1 MCDDLTETEN
11 ADFLSRLGRS
21 AMGRRRFAA
30 LGAGA
35 VTLAS
40 VPGCIAKVA
49 DQSPG
54 MPVAGRAVT
63 ITTPDGVADAF
74 FVAPTKGKHPAVILW
89 PDIAG
94 LREAYKT
101 MATRLAGAGYAVL
114 AVNHYYRGGKA
125 PILESLVAWRTPEGQ
140 AKLKPLI
147 EAITPTGIARDAR
160 AFVAWLDQQGEVD
173 TARRIGSSG
182 YCMTGGYTV
191 RTAAAVPDRVG
202 AGASFH
208 GAGLV
213 EPEAGANSPD
223 KLLAVTKAA
232 YLFAIAQNDDARA
245 PTEKT
250 ELKAAAAA
258 AHRPA
263 EIEVYPAQH
272 GWCTIDAPIYDEV
285 QAEKAWSRML
295 ALFKANL

>member
-1 MCDDLTETEN
+1 MCDDLTEADN
-11 ADFLSRLGRS
+11 AAWLARQPLD
-21 AMGRRRFAA
+21 RRRFAM

-35 VTLAS
+35 ATLATI
-40 VPGCIAKVA
+40 PGCLAKVA
-49 DQSPG
+49 DQTPA
-54 MPVAGRAVT
+54 MPVASRAVS
-63 ITTPDGVADAF
+63 ITTPDGVTDAF
-74 FVAPTKGKHPAVILW
+74 FVAPTTGKHPAVLLW

-94 LREAYKT
+94 LRDAYLT

-114 AVNHYYRGGKA
+114 AVNHYYRGAHA
-125 PILESLVAWRTPEGQ
+125 PVLPSLVAWRTPEGQ

-147 EAITPTGIARDAR
+147 AALTPAGIASDAK
-160 AFVAWLDQQGEVD
+160 AYVAWLDAQGEVD
-173 TARRIGSSG
+173 TGRRIGSMG

-191 RTAAAVPDRVG
+191 RTAAAVPGRVG

-213 EPEAGANSPD
+213 DDHAGPDSPHRLIA
-223 KLLAVTKAA
+223 KTQAA
-232 YLFAIAQNDDARA
+232 FLFAIAQNDDANA
-245 PTEKT
+245 PGDKVA
-250 ELKAAAAA
+250 LRAAADA

-285 QAEKAWSRML
+285 QAEKAWSRLL

>member
-1 MCDDLTETEN
+1 MCDDLTERDNTK
-11 ADFLSRLGRS
+11 FLTRLAS
-21 AMGRRRFAA
+21 SPMGRRRFAA

-35 VTLAS
+35 VTLAG

-49 DQSPG
+49 DQTPAL
-54 MPVAGRAVT
+54 PVSGRAVS
-63 ITTPDGVADAF
+63 IKTPDGETDAW
-74 FVAPTKGKHPAVILW
+74 FVAPTTGKHPAVILW

-94 LREAYKT
+94 LRDAYNT
-101 MATRLAGAGYAVL
+101 MAARLAGAGYAVL
-114 AVNHYYRGGKA
+114 AVNHYYRGAKA
-125 PILESLVAWRTPEGQ
+125 PVLDSLVAWRTPEGQ

-147 EAITPTGIARDAR
+147 AAISPASIVRDAK
-160 AFVAWLDQQGEVD
+160 AYVAWLDTQGEVD
-173 TARRIGSSG
+173 TARRIGTCG

-213 EPEAGANSPD
+213 DPDAGADSPD
-223 KLLAVTKAA
+223 KLLAKTRAA

-245 PTEKT
+245 PDEKT
-250 ELKAAAAA
+250 VLKAAAAA
-258 AHRPA
+258 AGRTA

-285 QAEKAWSRML
+285 QAEKAWSRLL